1 MTSFTTVPA
10 LLALMQP
17 SSSNGA
23 IQQVFMFGMIFV
35 IFYFFMILPQQKQRK
50 EHEKRVNE
58 VKRGDE
64 VVTNGGV
71 VGEVMHIKESL
82 KDGASVKSP
91 TDRITIKSADAR
103 IIIERASI
111 ARVVTVGT
119 AATDKATKRCEE
131 IFSKFEIKA

>member
-1 MTSFTTVPA
+1 MMSFTIAPA

-23 IQQVFMFGMIFV
+23 FQQVFMFGMIFV

-64 VVTNGGV
+64 VVTTGGV
-71 VGEVMHIKESL
+71 VGEVMHIKETM
-82 KDGASVKSP
+82 KDGASVKTP

-103 IIIERASI
+103 IVIERSSI

-119 AATDKATKRCEE
+119 ADKTT
-131 IFSKFEIKA
+131 

>member
-1 MTSFTTVPA
+1 MTT
-10 LLALMQP
+10 
-17 SSSNGA
+17 
-23 IQQVFMFGMIFV
+23 
-35 IFYFFMILPQQKQRK
+35 
-50 EHEKRVNE
+50 
-58 VKRGDE
+58 
-64 VVTNGGV
+64 GGV

-119 AATDKATKRCEE
+119 AATDKAT
-131 IFSKFEIKA
+131 

>member
-1 MTSFTTVPA
+1 MTFFATFPA
-10 LLALMQP
+10 LLALMAP

-23 IQQVFMFGMIFV
+23 FQQVFMFGMIFV

-64 VVTNGGV
+64 IVTSGGL
-71 VGEVMHIKESL
+71 VGEVVHIKESM
-82 KDGASVKSP
+82 KDGASTKTP

-103 IIIERASI
+103 VVIERSSI
-111 ARVVTVGT
+111 ARVVTG
-119 AATDKATKRCEE
+119 ATGGNADKPA
-131 IFSKFEIKA
+131 

>member
-1 MTSFTTVPA
+1 
-10 LLALMQP
+10 MQP

-23 IQQVFMFGMIFV
+23 FQQVFMFGMIFV

-50 EHEKRVNE
+50 EHERRVNE

-64 VVTNGGV
+64 VVTTGGV

-119 AATDKATKRCEE
+119 AATDKTT
-131 IFSKFEIKA
+131 

>member
-1 MTSFTTVPA
+1 MMSFTHVPA

-23 IQQVFMFGMIFV
+23 LLQVFMFGMIFV

-50 EHEKRVNE
+50 EHERRVND

-64 VVTNGGV
+64 IVTTGGV
-71 VGEVMHIKESL
+71 VGEVMHIKETM
-82 KDGASVKSP
+82 KDGASAKTP

-103 IIIERASI
+103 LVIERASI
-111 ARVVTVGT
+111 ARVITVG
-119 AATDKATKRCEE
+119 AADKPA
-131 IFSKFEIKA
+131 

>member
-1 MTSFTTVPA
+1 MSFTTVPA

-23 IQQVFMFGMIFV
+23 FQQVFMFGMIFV

-64 VVTNGGV
+64 VVTSGGV
-71 VGEVMHIKESL
+71 VGEVMHIRETM
-82 KDGASVKSP
+82 KDGASVKTP

-103 IIIERASI
+103 IVIERSSI

-119 AATDKATKRCEE
+119 ADKTT
-131 IFSKFEIKA
+131 

>member
-1 MTSFTTVPA
+1 MMSFTIAPA

-23 IQQVFMFGMIFV
+23 FQQVFMFGMIFV

-64 VVTNGGV
+64 VVTSGGV
-71 VGEVMHIKESL
+71 VGEVMHIRETM

-103 IIIERASI
+103 IIIERSSI

-119 AATDKATKRCEE
+119 ADKTT
-131 IFSKFEIKA
+131 

>member
-1 MTSFTTVPA
+1 MSFTIAPA

-23 IQQVFMFGMIFV
+23 FQQVFMFGMIFV

-64 VVTNGGV
+64 VVTTGGV
-71 VGEVMHIKESL
+71 VGEVMHIKETM
-82 KDGASVKSP
+82 KDGASVKTP

-103 IIIERASI
+103 IVIERSSI

-119 AATDKATKRCEE
+119 ADKTT
-131 IFSKFEIKA
+131 

>member
-1 MTSFTTVPA
+1 
-10 LLALMQP
+10 MQP
-17 SSSNGA
+17 SASNGA
-23 IQQVFMFGMIFV
+23 FQQVFMFGMIFV

-50 EHEKRVNE
+50 EHERRVNE

-64 VVTNGGV
+64 VVTTGGV
-71 VGEVMHIKESL
+71 VGEVMHIKESM

-103 IIIERASI
+103 IVIERASI

-119 AATDKATKRCEE
+119 TTSDKTTT
-131 IFSKFEIKA
+131 

>member
-1 MTSFTTVPA
+1 MMSFTTVPA

-23 IQQVFMFGMIFV
+23 FQQVFMFGMIFV

-64 VVTNGGV
+64 VVTTGGV

-82 KDGASVKSP
+82 KDGAAVKSP

-119 AATDKATKRCEE
+119 AATDKAT
-131 IFSKFEIKA
+131 